1 MKMACGC
8 MLALSAWAAGA
19 QEAVPS
25 LIVRADDMGS
35 FRSANIACMEAFEKG
50 IETSIEVMVVT
61 PWFPEAAR
69 LLRENPGIDVGLHL
83 TITSEWDNIKWR
95 PLTSCPSLVDSNGYF
110 FPMMTA
116 NPNYPGLSIME
127 NKWNI
132 DDGISTRWSGSSGHR
147 LRWP

>member
-1 MKMACGC
+1 MSTHSVMKMACGC
-8 MLALSAWAAGA
+8 VLALSAWAAGA

-83 TITSEWDNIKWR
+83 TITSEWDNIKCWW
-95 PLTSCPSLVDSNGYF
+95 TVTVISSL
-110 FPMMTA
+110 
-116 NPNYPGLSIME
+116 
-127 NKWNI
+127 
-132 DDGISTRWSGSSGHR
+132 
-147 LRWP
+147 

>member
-8 MLALSAWAAGA
+8 VLALSAWAAGA

-61 PWFPEAAR
+61 
-69 LLRENPGIDVGLHL
+69 
-83 TITSEWDNIKWR
+83 
-95 PLTSCPSLVDSNGYF
+95 
-110 FPMMTA
+110 
-116 NPNYPGLSIME
+116 
-127 NKWNI
+127 
-132 DDGISTRWSGSSGHR
+132 RW
-147 LRWP
+147 